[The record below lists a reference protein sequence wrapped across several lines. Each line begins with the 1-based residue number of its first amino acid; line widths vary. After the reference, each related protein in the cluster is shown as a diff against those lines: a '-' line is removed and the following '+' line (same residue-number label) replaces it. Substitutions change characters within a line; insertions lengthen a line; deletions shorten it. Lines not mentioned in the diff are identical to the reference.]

1 MLPKLTLEFEL
12 ISVHQ
17 RPKIVTSA
25 MISSDYISAFTSKK
39 LERTLLF
46 VMALIVVAKIV
57 LKLSM
62 PSSSVD
68 EAWYSAAPDNTKIQH
83 AGK

>member
-1 MLPKLTLEFEL
+1 
-12 ISVHQ
+12 
-17 RPKIVTSA
+17 

-62 PSSSVD
+62 PSTSVD
-68 EAWYSAAPDNTKIQH
+68 EAWYSASPDNTKVQQ